1 MAEEEVPATTEKVLK
16 IQRVF
21 INHLD
26 TYSSGNIGKV
36 SGAKLALNPQGVSPA
51 SLAVR
56 SLTGEDSNPSTS
68 LPPGPVPKQA

>member
-36 SGAKLALNPQGVSPA
+36 SGDPSQTGPQPSVCVPDLSPQQRPA

-56 SLTGEDSNPSTS
+56 SL
-68 LPPGPVPKQA
+68 PGGRRFQS

>member
-1 MAEEEVPATTEKVLK
+1 MAEEEVPAASERVLK

-36 SGAKLALNPQGVSPA
+36 SGGPSQTPWSIPTSKVYT
-51 SLAVR
+51 
-56 SLTGEDSNPSTS
+56 TGW
-68 LPPGPVPKQA
+68 